1 VHLSLAQALAGA
13 VVGIAIGLTG
23 VGGGALLTPVTVL
36 LFNVPPAVAVS
47 SDLVVSL
54 IIKPVGS
61 AVHLRRGKPRLDV
74 VRWLMA
80 GSIPAAFA
88 GVLILQLLGDRTS
101 AALKPMLG
109 VALVLAAGAIIA
121 KALIMRARTAQG
133 PDGAGL
139 ERARSSRAVRPVA
152 TVAIGAI
159 GGLLVGITSVGS
171 GSLMLVALALL
182 YPDLSTRELVGTDL
196 IQAVPLVA
204 SATLGHL
211 MFGSVDFHLATS
223 VLLGA
228 LPGVY
233 LGARLSSR
241 APDRVVRPVLATV
254 LAGSGLKLLGV

>member
-1 VHLSLAQALAGA
+1 
-13 VVGIAIGLTG
+13 
-23 VGGGALLTPVTVL
+23 
-36 LFNVPPAVAVS
+36 
-47 SDLVVSL
+47 
-54 IIKPVGS
+54 
-61 AVHLRRGKPRLDV
+61 
-74 VRWLMA
+74 
-80 GSIPAAFA
+80 
-88 GVLILQLLGDRTS
+88 
-101 AALKPMLG
+101 
-109 VALVLAAGAIIA
+109 VLAAGAIIA

-139 ERARSSRAVRPVA
+139 EGARSSSAVRPVA